1 MLNIAILTADPANY
15 SNKRMISAGKSLGHN
30 VYTLLTHEQVIP
42 SHDHIYLSGL
52 NPTPDAVI
60 PRIGVSLSDF
70 GQKLINIFEN
80 ANIPTTVSSYGFI
93 NSRDKFLAGQLLSRV
108 GLAIPKTT
116 LFTNMDKLN
125 EAIESI
131 GGYPFIFKAVKGT
144 QGDAVFLIND
154 INTAR
159 KIISEYI
166 YERRPFLIQEF
177 ISDSAGSDIRCFV
190 IEKEVV
196 AVMKRTAKFGDFR
209 SNIHAGGL
217 GSITKIT
224 HEERKMAIDAAN
236 FLNLPIAGVD
246 ILRSNNGPKLLE
258 VNSSSGLKEIER
270 VTSINIA
277 HKIIK
282 LVEKMVYKNG

>member
-30 VYTLLTHEQVIP
+30 VYTLLTHDQVIP
-42 SHDHIYLSGL
+42 SHDHTYLSGL

-80 ANIPTTVSSYGFI
+80 ANIPTTVSSYGFM
-93 NSRDKFLAGQLLSRV
+93 NSRDKFLAGQILSKF

-125 EAIESI
+125 AAIESI

-144 QGDAVFLIND
+144 QGDTVFLIND
-154 INTAR
+154 INTAK

-177 ISDSAGSDIRCFV
+177 ISDSEGSDIRCFV

-217 GSITKIT
+217 GSMTKIT

-282 LVEKMVYKNG
+282 LVEKMVYENE

>member
-15 SNKRMISAGKSLGHN
+15 SNKRMISAGKGLGHN

-42 SHDHIYLSGL
+42 SHDHIYLSEL
-52 NPTPDAVI
+52 DRTPDAVI

-93 NSRDKFLAGQLLSRV
+93 NSRDKFLAGQLLSRC

-116 LFTNMDKLN
+116 LFTNIDKLN
-125 EAIESI
+125 DAIESI

-144 QGDAVFLIND
+144 QGDTVFLIND
-154 INTAR
+154 INTAK

-166 YERRPFLIQEF
+166 NERRPFLIQEF
-177 ISDSAGSDIRCFV
+177 ISDSEGSDIRCFV

-196 AVMKRTAKFGDFR
+196 AAMKRTAKFGDFR

-217 GSITKIT
+217 GSMTEIT

-258 VNSSSGLKEIER
+258 VNSSPGLEEIER

-277 HKIIK
+277 YKIIK
-282 LVEKMVYKNG
+282 LVEKMVYKNE

>member
-30 VYTLLTHEQVIP
+30 VYTLLTHDQVIP
-42 SHDHIYLSGL
+42 SHDHTYLSGL

-80 ANIPTTVSSYGFI
+80 ANIPTTVSSYGFM
-93 NSRDKFLAGQLLSRV
+93 NSRDKFLAGQTLSKF

-144 QGDAVFLIND
+144 QGDTVFLIND
-154 INTAR
+154 INTAK

-177 ISDSAGSDIRCFV
+177 ISDSEGSDIRCFV

-217 GSITKIT
+217 GSMTKIT

-282 LVEKMVYKNG
+282 LVEKMVYENE

>member
-30 VYTLLTHEQVIP
+30 VYTLLTHDQVIH
-42 SHDHIYLSGL
+42 SHDHTYLSGL

-80 ANIPTTVSSYGFI
+80 ANIPTTVSSYGFM
-93 NSRDKFLAGQLLSRV
+93 NSRDKFLAGQILSKF

-125 EAIESI
+125 AAIESI

-144 QGDAVFLIND
+144 QGDTVFLIND
-154 INTAR
+154 INTAK

-177 ISDSAGSDIRCFV
+177 ISDSEGSDIRCFV

-217 GSITKIT
+217 GSMTKIT

-282 LVEKMVYKNG
+282 LVEKMVYENE

>member
-30 VYTLLTHEQVIP
+30 VYTLLTHDQVIP
-42 SHDHIYLSGL
+42 SHDQTYLSGL

-70 GQKLINIFEN
+70 GQKLISIFEN
-80 ANIPTTVSSYGFI
+80 ANIPTTVSSYGFM
-93 NSRDKFLAGQLLSRV
+93 NSRDKFLAGQTLSKF

-144 QGDAVFLIND
+144 QGDTVFLIND
-154 INTAR
+154 INTAK

-177 ISDSAGSDIRCFV
+177 ISDSEGSDIRCFV

-217 GSITKIT
+217 GSMTKIT

-246 ILRSNNGPKLLE
+246 ILRSNSGPKLLE

-282 LVEKMVYKNG
+282 LVEKMVYENE

>member
-30 VYTLLTHEQVIP
+30 VYTILTHDQVIP
-42 SHDHIYLSGL
+42 SHDHTYLSGL

-80 ANIPTTVSSYGFI
+80 ANIPTTVSSYGFM
-93 NSRDKFLAGQLLSRV
+93 NSRDKFLAGQILSKF

-144 QGDAVFLIND
+144 QGDTVFLIND
-154 INTAR
+154 INTAK

-177 ISDSAGSDIRCFV
+177 ISDSGGSDIRCFV

-217 GSITKIT
+217 GSMTKIT
-224 HEERKMAIDAAN
+224 HAERKMAIDAAN
-236 FLNLPIAGVD
+236 LLNLPIAGVD
-246 ILRSNNGPKLLE
+246 ILRTNNGPKLLE

-282 LVEKMVYKNG
+282 LVEKMVYENE

>member
-30 VYTLLTHEQVIP
+30 VYTLLTHDQVIP
-42 SHDHIYLSGL
+42 SHDHTYLSGL

-80 ANIPTTVSSYGFI
+80 ANIPTTVSSYGFM
-93 NSRDKFLAGQLLSRV
+93 NSRDKFLAGQILSKF

-144 QGDAVFLIND
+144 QGDTVFLIND
-154 INTAR
+154 INTAK

-177 ISDSAGSDIRCFV
+177 ISDSEGSDIRCFV

-217 GSITKIT
+217 GSMTKIT

-282 LVEKMVYKNG
+282 LVEKMVYENE

>member
-30 VYTLLTHEQVIP
+30 VYTLLTHDQVIP
-42 SHDHIYLSGL
+42 SHDHTYLSGL

-80 ANIPTTVSSYGFI
+80 ANIPTTVSSYGFM
-93 NSRDKFLAGQLLSRV
+93 NSRDKFLAGQILSKF
-108 GLAIPKTT
+108 GLPIPKTT
-116 LFTNMDKLN
+116 LFTNIDKLN

-144 QGDAVFLIND
+144 QGDTVFLIND
-154 INTAR
+154 INTAK

-177 ISDSAGSDIRCFV
+177 ISDSEGSDIRCFV

-217 GSITKIT
+217 GSMTKIT

-282 LVEKMVYKNG
+282 LVEKMVYENE

>member
-30 VYTLLTHEQVIP
+30 VYTLLTHDQVIP
-42 SHDHIYLSGL
+42 SHDHTYLSGL

-80 ANIPTTVSSYGFI
+80 ANIPTTVSSYGFM
-93 NSRDKFLAGQLLSRV
+93 NSRDKFLAGQILSKF
-108 GLAIPKTT
+108 GLPIPKTT
-116 LFTNMDKLN
+116 LFTNIDKLN

-144 QGDAVFLIND
+144 QGDTVFLIND
-154 INTAR
+154 INTAK

-177 ISDSAGSDIRCFV
+177 ISDSGGSDIRCFV

-217 GSITKIT
+217 GSMTKIT

-282 LVEKMVYKNG
+282 LVEKMVYENE

>member
-116 LFTNMDKLN
+116 LFTNMDIL
-125 EAIESI
+125 
-131 GGYPFIFKAVKGT
+131 
-144 QGDAVFLIND
+144 
-154 INTAR
+154 
-159 KIISEYI
+159 
-166 YERRPFLIQEF
+166 
-177 ISDSAGSDIRCFV
+177 RCFQ
-190 IEKEVV
+190 
-196 AVMKRTAKFGDFR
+196 
-209 SNIHAGGL
+209 
-217 GSITKIT
+217 
-224 HEERKMAIDAAN
+224 
-236 FLNLPIAGVD
+236 
-246 ILRSNNGPKLLE
+246 
-258 VNSSSGLKEIER
+258 
-270 VTSINIA
+270 
-277 HKIIK
+277 
-282 LVEKMVYKNG
+282 

>member
-30 VYTLLTHEQVIP
+30 VYTLLTHDQVIP
-42 SHDHIYLSGL
+42 SHDQTYLSGL

-70 GQKLINIFEN
+70 GQKLISIFEN
-80 ANIPTTVSSYGFI
+80 ANIPTTVSSYGFM
-93 NSRDKFLAGQLLSRV
+93 NSRDKFLAGQTLSKF

-144 QGDAVFLIND
+144 QGDTVFLIND
-154 INTAR
+154 INTAK

-177 ISDSAGSDIRCFV
+177 ISDSEGSDIRCFV

-217 GSITKIT
+217 GSMTKIT

-282 LVEKMVYKNG
+282 LVEKMVYENE